1 MGMPA
6 ALALFRMSVRMISPA
21 GLFRRRESSLM
32 AACSAAVNM
41 ILIAFVLVLASAG
54 GKGGLPIRFP
64 LAVVLISAI
73 LSELLLFV
81 LGAHEVQDLRG
92 DRFVRFCRPCAVLGG
107 VHRDRRGL
115 EAVVA
120 CVIVVGVGDRE

>member
-32 AACSAAVNM
+32 AACSATVNM
-41 ILIAFVLVLASAG
+41 ILIAFVLASAG

-64 LAVVLISAI
+64 LVVVLNSVL
-73 LSELLLFV
+73 LSGLLLFV
-81 LGAHEVQDLRG
+81 FGAQEGQDLRG
-92 DRFVRFCRPCAVLGG
+92 NRFVRFCRPCAVLGS
-107 VHRDRRGL
+107 VHRGRRVL